1 MTKKGAIYLRL
12 SRDDNIGT
20 ESESITSQRLFLLQ
34 YAEKNRIEIA
44 YEFTDDGLSGTNW
57 QRQALQ
63 QLLKA
68 IESGQIDTVLVK
80 DLSRLSRDYIRTG
93 ELLEK
98 WFPEHGV
105 RLIAVNDGVDTGRQS
120 ASNDFFPIRA
130 VMDDWYAR
138 DISRK
143 VRAAIYAR
151 QKAGI
156 CTAANLP
163 YGYVRSGNDIQ
174 ICSPQAEVVQRIYH
188 EYANG
193 ASCCTIASAL
203 NSDCIPTIRSHT
215 SGWSDAT
222 IRRILCNPAYIGRLI
237 LHKTEKTSYKSTKKQ
252 YLPATE
258 NIVYPVP
265 VVIPEPLFWQVQRR
279 MKSAAH
285 KPQPKDFLSGAA
297 TCALCGSRMY
307 CTGSGTAARLICS
320 TRKHQQCCQN
330 PSIRRDTLIALMQSA
345 LNADGIAANFA
356 LLPSLIEHI
365 SISKEAV
372 LLHVKYRN
380 PHIQTPPDSQ
390 SVGRIPMNM

>member
-12 SRDDNIGT
+12 SKDDNIGA
-20 ESESITSQRLFLLQ
+20 ESESITSQRFFLLQ
-34 YAEKNRIEIA
+34 YAEKNRIEIS

-57 QRQALQ
+57 QRHALQ
-63 QLLKA
+63 QLLRT

-93 ELLEK
+93 ELIEK

-120 ASNDFFPIRA
+120 ASNDFFPIKA

-163 YGYVRSGNDIQ
+163 YGYIRNGETIQ
-174 ICSPQAEVVQRIYH
+174 ICCSQAEIIQRIYQ

-193 ASCCTIASAL
+193 ISCCAIASAL
-203 NSDCIPTIRSHT
+203 NMDGVPPIRKHA
-215 SGWSDAT
+215 SGWSDT
-222 IRRILCNPAYIGRLI
+222 TVRRILSNPAYIGKLM
-237 LHKTEKTSYKSTKKQ
+237 LHKTEKASYKSTQKQ
-252 YLPATE
+252 CLPAIE

-265 VVIPEPLFWQVQRR
+265 ALIPEPLFLQVQQR

-285 KPQPKDFLSGAA
+285 KAKTKDFLSGTV
-297 TCALCGSRMY
+297 TCALCGSKMY
-307 CTGSGTAARLICS
+307 CTGSDKSARLICS
-320 TRKHQQCCQN
+320 ARKRRHGCRN
-330 PSIRRDTLIALMQSA
+330 PSIRRDTLISLIQTAFSK
-345 LNADGIAANFA
+345 DGINVNSVLFPELVAY
-356 LLPSLIEHI
+356 I
-365 SISKEAV
+365 SISQEAV

-380 PHIQTPPDSQ
+380 PHGQELPESPPI
-390 SVGRIPMNM
+390 GRIPMNM